1 MRLLLFLLFPLLLQ
15 GQALSPEQIASLR
28 SVTSVALAPDASFL
42 AYTLSEPA
50 NPLTHNLPAT
60 THLYVANPA
69 SGVSQPLVTDASVAG
84 VSIRP
89 RTQTITFLSRRPGDS
104 GSRLYEIPSTGGTP
118 KLLHEHPTSIQS
130 YSWAS
135 DGSHIVYVANE
146 PSARPASTLPYQP
159 ELFEQFVPH
168 RKAYLQ
174 NVDMPGHTP
183 HLLNIPGSVSL
194 AAWSPDLMS
203 VALSVAPTPAV
214 DDQYMAQTIFIVSHS
229 TKTIS
234 DTLLH
239 RGKLSSFQFSPDSK
253 SLVIRGAHNIND
265 PIDARIRTVAVRN
278 QSAPKTLLPE
288 FLGDFEAVSW
298 TGATTL
304 HFIASENGETS
315 FGTMRPDGTTFT
327 RVLPAGGPIFSA
339 FSASTNG
346 TVAFVANT
354 AAHPGEVY
362 VLRGTTLRRLT
373 DSNPWLKDIPMAKQ
387 EVVTYAARD
396 GRSISGVLVR
406 PMGEQTGKRYP
417 LITVVHGG
425 PEAHVSNGW
434 VTGYN
439 NPGQYAAARGYAVFY
454 PNYRGSTGRGI
465 EFAYSSQG
473 DLAGKEFDDVVD
485 GVDHLIRTGLVD
497 SARVGVTGG
506 SYGGYATAWMSTY
519 YSNRFA
525 AGVMSVGISNNIS
538 KWGTSDIPEELFL
551 VHSRKRIWDYW
562 EDNLKRS
569 PIYYVDRSRT
579 PLLIMHGKDD
589 TRVHPGQSLELFRH
603 LKVRKPNLPVEL
615 VLYQGE
621 GHGNRNATARYD
633 YHLRMMGWFDTH
645 LKP

>member
-1 MRLLLFLLFPLLLQ
+1 
-15 GQALSPEQIASLR
+15 
-28 SVTSVALAPDASFL
+28 V
-42 AYTLSEPA
+42 
-50 NPLTHNLPAT
+50 
-60 THLYVANPA
+60 
-69 SGVSQPLVTDASVAG
+69 
-84 VSIRP
+84 
-89 RTQTITFLSRRPGDS
+89 
-104 GSRLYEIPSTGGTP
+104 
-118 KLLHEHPTSIQS
+118 
-130 YSWAS
+130 
-135 DGSHIVYVANE
+135 
-146 PSARPASTLPYQP
+146 
-159 ELFEQFVPH
+159 
-168 RKAYLQ
+168 
-174 NVDMPGHTP
+174 
-183 HLLNIPGSVSL
+183 
-194 AAWSPDLMS
+194 
-203 VALSVAPTPAV
+203 
-214 DDQYMAQTIFIVSHS
+214 
-229 TKTIS
+229 
-234 DTLLH
+234 
-239 RGKLSSFQFSPDSK
+239 
-253 SLVIRGAHNIND
+253 
-265 PIDARIRTVAVRN
+265 
-278 QSAPKTLLPE
+278 
-288 FLGDFEAVSW
+288 
-298 TGATTL
+298 
-304 HFIASENGETS
+304 
-315 FGTMRPDGTTFT
+315 RPDGTNFT
-327 RVLPAGGPIFSA
+327 RVLPTGGPIFAS
-339 FSASTNG
+339 FSASANG

-354 AAHPGEVY
+354 AAHPNEVY
-362 VLRGTTLRRLT
+362 LLRGTTLRRLT
-373 DSNPWLKDIPMAKQ
+373 DSNPWLKDVPMAKQ
-387 EVVTYAARD
+387 EVVTYSARD
-396 GRSISGVLVR
+396 GRSISGILIR
-406 PMGEQTGKRYP
+406 PAGETAGTRYP

-485 GVDHLIRTGLVD
+485 GVDHLIRIGLVD

-579 PLLIMHGKDD
+579 PLLILHGKDD

-603 LKVRKPNLPVEL
+603 LKVRKPTLPVEL
-615 VLYQGE
+615 VLYPGE

>member
-1 MRLLLFLLFPLLLQ
+1 MNLLILLFPLLLQ
-15 GQALSPEQIASLR
+15 GFTPELLASLR
-28 SVTSVALAPDASFL
+28 SVTSVAIAPDASFL
-42 AYTLSEPA
+42 AYTLSVPA
-50 NPLTHNLPAT
+50 NPLTHNLPSS
-60 THLYVANPA
+60 THLYVASPA
-69 SGVSQPLVTDASVAG
+69 TGVSQPLVTDASVAA

-89 RTQTITFLSRRPGDS
+89 RSQTITFLSRRPGDS
-104 GSRLYEIPSTGGTP
+104 GSQLYEIPSSGGTP
-118 KLLHEHPTSIQS
+118 KLLHSHPTSIQS

-146 PSARPASTLPYQP
+146 PSSRPKSDLPYQP

-168 RKAYLQ
+168 RKAYVQ
-174 NVDMPGHTP
+174 NVTQVGHTP
-183 HLLNIPGSVSL
+183 HLIDIPGSVTLTS
-194 AAWSPDLMS
+194 WSPDVLS
-203 VALSVAPTPAV
+203 IAVSVAPTPTV
-214 DDQYMAQTIFIVSHS
+214 DDQLMAQTIYIVSHS
-229 TKTIS
+229 TKTVT

-239 RGKLSSFQFSPDSK
+239 RGKLSAIQFSPDGK
-253 SLVIRGAHNIND
+253 SLAIRGAHNIND
-265 PIDARIRTVAVRN
+265 PSDARLRVVPVRN

-288 FLGDFEAVSW
+288 FLGDFEAISW
-298 TGATTL
+298 TGATTI
-304 HFIASENGETS
+304 HAITSENGETS
-315 FGTMRPDGTTFT
+315 FVTVRPDGSNFT
-327 RVLPAGGPIFSA
+327 RVLPVGGPIFAS
-339 FSASTNG
+339 FSASTSG

-354 AAHPGEVY
+354 SAHPNEVY

-396 GRSISGVLVR
+396 GRSISGILIR
-406 PMGEQTGKRYP
+406 PAGETAGKRYP

-434 VTGYN
+434 VTGHN

-465 EFAYSSQG
+465 EFVFSSQG
-473 DLAGKEFDDVVD
+473 DLSGKEFDDIVD
-485 GVDHLIRTGLVD
+485 GVDHLIRIGLVD

-519 YSNRFA
+519 YSHRFA

-538 KWGTSDIPEELFL
+538 KWGTSDIPEELYL
-551 VHSRKRIWDYW
+551 VHSRKRLWENW

-579 PLLIMHGKDD
+579 PLLILHGKED

-603 LKVRKPNLPVEL
+603 LKVRKPKLPVEL
-615 VLYQGE
+615 VLYPGE

-645 LKP
+645 LK